1 MDRLR
6 RLMPRRLAAQMAAVV
21 ILVVVVIQSAVSL
34 SFHLLHDRAG
44 PRGNHVHLDTIV
56 PILAAE
62 ERGDDRRRMV
72 AELGRI
78 FPDLTPRLTQTPP
91 PLRDLPLRGLGPG
104 PFGGGPIADLA
115 ERLGDRVRIA
125 VVDDRPPASSPPS
138 VPLSPLPP
146 PGLPD
151 GGIDVAIG
159 FHDGEWLILRDR
171 PPPPPPF
178 LDPFVASIGF
188 AVVSVLL
195 LGLWAARNLVR
206 PLRALAVA
214 ARDFDIESEPRPLI
228 EAGPEEVRIASRAFD
243 AMRDRIRNLVRD
255 RTGMLAAVGHDLRTP
270 ITRLRLRSEFLA
282 DEAVRA
288 EFLRDLELMN
298 DMVEGALTYLR
309 EGRHDEKL
317 SLVDVAALVATVCDQ
332 FEDLGHEVAYEGPGH
347 LALMVRSQSLGR
359 AVTNLVDN
367 ACKYGRTIAVRLAP
381 RGEGGCRIEVE
392 DDGPGIAEAEREAM
406 SRPFVRGDAA
416 RSLNDSGG
424 FGLGLAIV
432 RAVVDGH
439 RGTMTLGSGR
449 LGGLLVTLEIPAA
462 LPAPSR

>member
-1 MDRLR
+1 MERLR

-34 SFHLLHDRAG
+34 SFHLLHDRNWRPG
-44 PRGNHVHLDTIV
+44 EHVHLDTLI

-62 ERGDDRRRMV
+62 ESGDDRRRMV
-72 AELGRI
+72 AELARI
-78 FPDLTPRLTQTPP
+78 FPDLSPRLTSIRPALRDPP
-91 PLRDLPLRGLGPG
+91 PRGSGPG
-104 PFGGGPIADLA
+104 AFGGGPIADLA
-115 ERLGDRVRIA
+115 VRLGDRVHIA
-125 VVDDRPPASSPPS
+125 FVDDRPPASAPS
-138 VPLSPLPP
+138 STPP
-146 PGLPD
+146 PPPRNPED
-151 GGIDVAIG
+151 GIDVAIG

-171 PPPPPPF
+171 PPPRPPF

-206 PLRALAVA
+206 PLRSLASA

-243 AMRDRIRNLVRD
+243 AMRDRIRTLVRD

-270 ITRLRLRSEFLA
+270 ITRLRLRSEFLT

-332 FEDLGHEVAYEGPGH
+332 FEDLGHAVTYEGPGH

-359 AVTNLVDN
+359 ALTNLVDN
-367 ACKYGRTIAVRLAP
+367 ACKYGRTIAVRLSA
-381 RGEGGCRIEVE
+381 RCGGGCRIEVE

-416 RSLNDSGG
+416 RSLNDAGG

-449 LGGLLVTLEIPAA
+449 LGGLLVTLEIPTAS
-462 LPAPSR
+462 PAPSR

>member
-34 SFHLLHDRAG
+34 SFHLLHDRG
-44 PRGNHVHLDTIV
+44 HPPGEHVHLDTLL

-91 PLRDLPLRGLGPG
+91 PLRDLPPRGRGPG
-104 PFGGGPIADLA
+104 AFGGGPIADLA
-115 ERLGDRVRIA
+115 ERLAGRVRIA
-125 VVDDRPPASSPPS
+125 VVDDRPPASSPSSAP
-138 VPLSPLPP
+138 PAPP
-146 PGLPD
+146 PRSPD

-178 LDPFVASIGF
+178 LDPFLASIGF

-206 PLRALAVA
+206 PLRSLANA
-214 ARDFDIESEPRPLI
+214 ARDFDIESEPHPLV

-243 AMRDRIRNLVRD
+243 AMRDRIRTLVRD

-332 FEDLGHEVAYEGPGH
+332 FEDLGHAVTYEGPGH

-367 ACKYGRTIAVRLAP
+367 ACKYGRAIVVRLAA
-381 RGEGGCRIEVE
+381 RAEGGCRIEVE

-416 RSLNDSGG
+416 RSLNDAGG

-462 LPAPSR
+462 RPAPSR